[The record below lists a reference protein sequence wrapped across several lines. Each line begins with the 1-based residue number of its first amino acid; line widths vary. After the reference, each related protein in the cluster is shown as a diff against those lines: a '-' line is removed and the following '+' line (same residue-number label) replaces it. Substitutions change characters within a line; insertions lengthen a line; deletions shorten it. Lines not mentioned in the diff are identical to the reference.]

1 MTHEHMLGKEAHI
14 FKVTVMKHILD
25 LNFLG
30 SNTLQLVH

>member
-1 MTHEHMLGKEAHI
+1 MLGKEAHI

-30 SNTLQLVH
+30 SILVH